1 MTNISFP
8 IELDI
13 ENLEVKEVK
22 QNKEG
27 HYEIY
32 VDSTQEGCTCHICG
46 KHIDKSHYFD
56 REKRIRHLSIL
67 GKETYLFIRVTKIP
81 MSGM

>member
-1 MTNISFP
+1 MTNISFS

-13 ENLEVKEVK
+13 ENLEIKEVK

-67 GKETYLFIRVTKIP
+67 GRETYLHI
-81 MSGM
+81 S